1 MRNSLPRKKVI
12 EINENGKSYKVGV
25 IDVPSFYLDFE
36 GKRKGEKILRA
47 HQMM

>member
-1 MRNSLPRKKVI
+1 MK
-12 EINENGKSYKVGV
+12 NGKSYKVGV

-36 GKRKGEKILRA
+36 GKRKGESDFQV